1 MKASLKAFGFQ
12 FFAPVFPR
20 LILLLA
26 TFTQPLLVNQT
37 ILFVSDPERSASM
50 GWALVGGFI
59 CVYALISL
67 STSIYWEKVGNAIIV
82 MFLSRIYALCFTGV
96 RCHGPVARSVGQQ
109 HL

>member
-1 MKASLKAFGFQ
+1 MKASLKAFGIQ

-37 ILFVSDPERSASM
+37 ILFVSDSERSASM

-67 STSIYWEKVGNAIIV
+67 STSIYWEKVRMRFDSAVLV
-82 MFLSRIYALCFTGV
+82 MN
-96 RCHGPVARSVGQQ
+96 
-109 HL
+109 